1 MALQIRVSID
11 DVTKFIDLYDDEPVL
26 ISLGFAELE
35 DITKKNSA
43 FSKAFGVP
51 GSKNNNQIFNYFYDL
66 NSVPLDFN
74 PNNKFNCIMMWDGY
88 EILNGY
94 IRLNSVSLTQDD
106 IVYQITFYNQVGD
119 LAANIGDKFLYD
131 LDYTSINHPFSPEVI
146 TESQVDP
153 NLFPLTGATN
163 YSYQNGKVMWGLYN
177 IGYEYISGNSI
188 NTISSSLVQFSSSSG
203 GTYIPQYGYFD
214 NSATPVRDYYFKPS
228 IQIKTMYELIAE
240 QNGYEI
246 ISEFFNTSYFEKF
259 YMPLKFLDETI
270 YDNNA
275 VSVCFKYENA
285 FIYTPNSVN
294 TYTNPL
300 SGVTCNNYNFPLT
313 STGFTIATTYIGQ
326 YTIRASFN
334 PKSTGGGSCGITATN
349 NDCLQDFVVGY
360 YDIGGNFLVET
371 IPSSECGVP
380 RFIGNS
386 CCPQIISGVG
396 VAYETSQSS
405 ISLWFTD
412 GTQNINLS
420 TVSVCGGQTS
430 PVTVDTLYNVSGNST
445 ISFYFTAIDARVE
458 DFKVDIIKSPRFLI
472 SGSTI
477 DYKLEFPTNDYKQID
492 FLTSINRYFN
502 LVMVPSPN
510 EPGKIIVEP
519 IIDYVGKGEILD
531 WTRKIDYLNPVTI
544 SPVTELVNGT
554 LEFSF
559 KLDQDYANQNFN
571 SAANRVFGSDKFKLG
586 LEYKDNVT
594 NFTFLFSSPIDITI
608 NAANYQDITLSS
620 FSKIQSQDT
629 GGVNIQQ
636 FLPFKIL
643 PRLVYRGVTMPNDNY
658 GFVGG
663 SATTYQN
670 WYLWSVGQN
679 YNQDRFQ
686 EINRFT
692 TYPFF
697 YSGFS
702 HYLNFRG
709 EDIPTVQPAG
719 YTFVAEDLYDIYY
732 KNYIEDLISPECKLF
747 KGKIYLYPNEIKNLR
762 FDEKILIN
770 NSYFRINKINN
781 YNLLEPALC
790 DIELIKLNKDY
801 VPHRK
806 LYYKMQACS
815 GGTSYYSN
823 SDLNYN
829 LYAYA
834 GKQVKLYNDNL
845 SYLGCKKVTVVPYQ
859 SGVTY
864 SHYYL
869 SNEFPT
875 SLVGVYDDCGC
886 TTRTPFDI
894 VQQTVVPPSPTPAVT
909 STPTPTPTHTPYYYV
924 VEPCSGG
931 TQYTI
936 LGDVTP
942 LIGQVYRLNKP
953 DCVPTMDGNNCWLVQ
968 GIVSYGL
975 ECTGVVFGP
984 NLGSCVSCLITPTPS
999 ITPSNTPTIAVT
1011 PTPTQTLPLYYK
1023 LDACISSPSIYTTV
1037 VPLIANQR
1045 YYDFDND
1052 IYYVWDNT
1060 TTTSPSSI
1068 VTIAIQYGDS
1078 GCPA

>member
-1 MALQIRVSID
+1 MALQIRTTIEGVN
-11 DVTKFIDLYDDEPVL
+11 KFIDLYDDEPVL
-26 ISLGFAELE
+26 VSLGFAELE

-43 FSKAFGVP
+43 FSKSFAVP

-66 NSVPLDFN
+66 NAVPLDFN

-88 EILNGY
+88 EVLNGY
-94 IRLNSVSLTQDD
+94 IRLNSVSLTKDD

-131 LDYTSINHPFSPEVI
+131 LDYSSLNHPFSADVI
-146 TESQVDP
+146 LQSQIDP
-153 NLFPLTGATN
+153 NLFPLTGTTN
-163 YSYQNGKVMWGLYN
+163 YSYQNGKTMWGLYN

-188 NTISSSLVQFSSSSG
+188 NTISSSLVQFSPVSG

-214 NSATPVRDYYFKPS
+214 NSSTPVRDYYFKPS

-246 ISEFFNTSYFEKF
+246 VSDFFETSYFEKF

-270 YDNNA
+270 YDRNA
-275 VSVCFKYENA
+275 TPICFKYVNDYIQVNDTGGVTTA
-285 FIYTPNSVN
+285 F
-294 TYTNPL
+294 TNPQ
-300 SGVTCNNYNFPLT
+300 SGVTCNSFNYILS
-313 STGFTIATTYIGQ
+313 STGFTIPNNYLGQ
-326 YTIRASFN
+326 YTIRVKYQPIGQGN
-334 PKSTGGGSCGITATN
+334 TCGVKATN
-349 NDCLQDFVVGY
+349 LSCTEPLTFYYTSQAGEPVFV
-360 YDIGGNFLVET
+360 T
-371 IPSSECGVP
+371 IPASECNVEKFYPYG
-380 RFIGNS
+380 
-386 CCPQIISGVG
+386 CCPYYVNGFGNVYD
-396 VAYETSQSS
+396 ANNANLKLY
-405 ISLWFTD
+405 FTD
-412 GTQNINLS
+412 TFQTIELDNVNPC
-420 TVSVCGGQTS
+420 SVFS
-430 PVTVDTLYNVSGNST
+430 PDRTIEKLYNVSGTSQL
-445 ISFYFTAIDARVE
+445 SFYFTGTYARVQ
-458 DFKVDIIKSPRFLI
+458 DFSVEFVNSPKFLI
-472 SGSTI
+472 SGNTI

-492 FLTSINRYFN
+492 FISSINRYFN

-544 SPVTELVNGT
+544 SPVTDLVNGT
-554 LEFSF
+554 LDFSF
-559 KLDQDYANQNFN
+559 RLDQDYGNQNFN

-663 SATTYQN
+663 TATTYQS
-670 WYLWSVGQN
+670 WYLWSVGAT

-686 EINRFT
+686 ELNRLT
-692 TYPFF
+692 TYPFY

-709 EDIPTVQPAG
+709 EDVPTIQPAG
-719 YTFVAEDLYDIYY
+719 YTFPAEDLYDIYY

-747 KGKIYLYPNEIKNLR
+747 KAKIYLYPNEIKNLR

-790 DIELIKLNKDY
+790 DIELIKLTKDY
-801 VPHRK
+801 TPHRK
-806 LYYKMQACS
+806 LYYKMQNCS
-815 GGTSYYSN
+815 GGTAYYSN

-829 LYAYA
+829 LYAYN
-834 GKQVKLYNDNL
+834 GKQVQLYNDNL
-845 SYLGCKKVTVVPYQ
+845 TYLGCMNVSVIPYQ

-869 SNEFPT
+869 SNTFPT
-875 SLVGVYDDCGC
+875 SLVGVYDDCSC
-886 TTRTPFDI
+886 TQRTPFNL
-894 VQQTVVPPSPTPAVT
+894 VQQIPA
-909 STPTPTPTHTPYYYV
+909 PTPTP
-924 VEPCSGG
+924 S
-931 TQYTI
+931 
-936 LGDVTP
+936 
-942 LIGQVYRLNKP
+942 
-953 DCVPTMDGNNCWLVQ
+953 
-968 GIVSYGL
+968 
-975 ECTGVVFGP
+975 
-984 NLGSCVSCLITPTPS
+984 TPS
-999 ITPSNTPTIAVT
+999 ITPTLTPTKTATNTPTPSVT
-1011 PTPTQTLPLYYK
+1011 LTNTLSQTATQTLTPTNTRTPNATPSQTPTRTVYYK
-1023 LDACISSPSIYTTV
+1023 LDNCSGGAQGYTLTA
-1037 VPLIANQR
+1037 PLIASQR
-1045 YYDFDND
+1045 YYDVVNNV
-1052 IYYVWDNT
+1052 YYVWDNT
-1060 TTTSPSSI
+1060 TTVSPGTIPSVSI
-1068 VTIAIQYGDS
+1068 VSGQS